1 MVTGIISIVLSAIV
15 FITAIT
21 AGISAVFQQ
30 QVQYLM
36 YICAAI
42 LFVGGFILL
51 KLNAL
56 NSSITELCHK
66 MGCGDTFLSQIND
79 NSLRKEVADE
89 KYNKSAVELIG
100 KFNSLPD
107 GEEKLSIA
115 YELVE
120 LGETSYKKYLQ
131 KLYK

>member
-51 KLNAL
+51 KLNTL
-56 NSSITELCHK
+56 NSSITELCRK
-66 MGCGDTFLSQIND
+66 MGCSETSLSQIND
-79 NSLRKEVADE
+79 NSFRKEVADGR
-89 KYNKSAVELIG
+89 YNKSVTELID

-131 KLYK
+131 